1 MSFFPLFTDIDN
13 KKILLIGGGR
23 VGERKLNTLLL
34 FTKNITIVSPKI
46 TKIIS
51 KTVEK
56 HSLSYIQREFKKK
69 DLKGFDWIV
78 VTADNLKLQKEIY
91 KISIKKGLEC
101 NCSADVELCTFIFP
115 AIIKKGDIVV
125 AVSSSGT
132 SPGFTKDL
140 KNLIEGII
148 PDDAESKLKESAVKR
163 KRESK

>member
-34 FTKNITIVSPKI
+34 FTKNITVISPEI
-46 TKIIS
+46 TKGIS
-51 KTVEK
+51 KAVEE
-56 HSLSYIQREFKKK
+56 HSLSYKKREFKKK

-140 KNLIEGII
+140 KNYIESVI
-148 PDDAESKLKESAVKR
+148 PGDLETQLKESAKKR
-163 KRESK
+163 KRDLK